1 VLFISLAYNETRLL
15 WVALPVLYVTGA
27 YMVVATAYLTGLSP
41 NSVLFSPSVMTRFM
55 VISLLPD
62 LCITILSFSLDTQPV
77 VALAGIGLV
86 CFALLTTTLLF
97 LRGLGRKWDHAGFS

>member
-1 VLFISLAYNETRLL
+1 
-15 WVALPVLYVTGA
+15 
-27 YMVVATAYLTGLSP
+27 
-41 NSVLFSPSVMTRFM
+41 VMTRFM

-86 CFALLTTTLLF
+86 CFALLTTTLF
-97 LRGLGRKWDHAGFS
+97 FIRGLARKWDHAGFS